1 MSHFLRPVLALLTV
15 LASAGSTLAQDDSA
29 RVGQSGDQLVYEAE
43 GHRLTATLPLW
54 FAGGEDMTLADQE
67 IIITGDDNSTRFEIV
82 PGGQDAELWTY
93 MYGARIVLEPERDL
107 SEYRRAAAFGY
118 ALSCHGETG
127 QVLLADEDTEDE
139 LSALI
144 FICGQF
150 VPEANRPGEGE
161 IMTMAF
167 RRTDAGIAVVY
178 EEFRTPTFDGRDATQ
193 WPVSP
198 ENVVTRARALLA
210 GAELIELDG

>member
-1 MSHFLRPVLALLTV
+1 MSLMSRFSLPLLAAIAITAPAV
-15 LASAGSTLAQDDSA
+15 AQDDAA
-29 RVGQSGDQLVYEAE
+29 RVGQSDDQLVYEAE

-54 FAGGEDMTLADQE
+54 FEQEMTLADQE
-67 IIITGDDNSTRFEIV
+67 IIISGDDNSTRFEIV
-82 PGGQDAELWTY
+82 PAGQDADRWTY
-93 MYGARIVLEPERDL
+93 MYGARIVLEPERNL
-107 SEYRRAAAFGY
+107 SEYRQAAAFGY

-127 QVLLADEDTEDE
+127 QVLLADADTEED
-139 LSALI
+139 LAALI

-178 EEFRTPTFDGRDATQ
+178 EEFRTPAFDGKDVTQ